1 MVESDTSI
9 DEMLKGKTLQ
19 IYWYLLRIGRSGV
32 REIQKELKISSS
44 STVHYHLS
52 KLLNAGL
59 VNQDASDKYFVEEP
73 VKAGILGLYIKIGRR
88 IIPRML
94 FYLTFFLVCGIL
106 YIYYLILNSNVI
118 EFVDGLF
125 LVLSFSGILFFS
137 YETYKIW
144 KMKPL

>member
-1 MVESDTSI
+1 MVETDSSLD
-9 DEMLKGKTLQ
+9 DMLKGKTLQ
-19 IYWYLLRIGRSGV
+19 IYWYLILTGRSGV
-32 REIQKELKISSS
+32 REIQKELNISSS
-44 STVHYHLS
+44 STVHYHLN

-59 VNQDASDKYFVEEP
+59 VNQDTFDKYFIEET
-73 VKAGILGLYIKIGRR
+73 VKSGIMGLYIKIGRR
-88 IIPRML
+88 MIPRMI
-94 FYLTFFLVCGIL
+94 FYLSFFLVCGIL
-106 YIYYLILNSNVI
+106 YISYLILNSNVI